1 MREYV
6 MDKKDKD
13 LIRSIQ
19 LVLLSWGN
27 ENPHDAELVSRGVG
41 LLNRI
46 ADSGKEDTETAGKS
60 VTLIQKD
67 ADFVLGILREFAV
80 LNGSNIG
87 VLEMLRDMS
96 SSIIRGSVDRNE
108 AVSADNKDFVKFL
121 AETIFSAISEE
132 KKSALFERREKI
144 IRSIELLTVGSDKE

>member
-1 MREYV
+1 MISMTEDSYVHYMGGYVYV
-6 MDKKDKD
+6 MDKHDKD
-13 LIRSIQ
+13 LIRSVQ

-46 ADSGKEDTETAGKS
+46 ADSGKADAETAGKS
-60 VTLIQKD
+60 VTLVQKD
-67 ADFVLGILREFAV
+67 ADFVLGILRQFAEQ
-80 LNGSNIG
+80 NETSIG
-87 VLEMLRDMS
+87 VL
-96 SSIIRGSVDRNE
+96 DRNE
-108 AVSADNKDFVKFL
+108 AVSADNKDSVKFL